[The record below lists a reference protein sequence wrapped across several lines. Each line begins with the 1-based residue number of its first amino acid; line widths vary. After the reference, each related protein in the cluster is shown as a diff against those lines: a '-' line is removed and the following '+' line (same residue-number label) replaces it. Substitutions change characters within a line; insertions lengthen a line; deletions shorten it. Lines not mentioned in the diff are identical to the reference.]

1 VRPFADGEASPGASF
16 EPSPRGATGG
26 VLVLACGAIAREV
39 RAVIRL
45 NAWTHV
51 TLRCLPAALHNAP
64 AEIAPR
70 VDDVLRGAAEE
81 GFADVFVA
89 YGDCGTGGALDRVLA
104 RRGAERLAGAHC
116 YAFLAGV
123 DAFAAMHEADPAS
136 FYLTDFLC
144 RHFDRLV
151 VQGLGIDAHPELLP
165 VYFGNYRRLVYLAQT
180 DDPDLV
186 GRARRAA
193 DRLGLALEVR
203 GPGLGDLAP
212 TLEALV
218 RRREA
223 AGAG

>member
-1 VRPFADGEASPGASF
+1 VRPSADEASF
-16 EPSPRGATGG
+16 EPTTREASGR

-39 RAVIRL
+39 LAVIRL

-51 TLRCLPAALHNAP
+51 TLRCLPATLHNAP
-64 AEIAPR
+64 GEIAPR
-70 VDDVLRGAAEE
+70 VEGKLREAEEEGFDDVL
-81 GFADVFVA
+81 VA
-89 YGDCGTGGALDRVLA
+89 YGDCGTGGALDAVLD
-104 RRGAERLAGAHC
+104 RHGAERLAGAHC

-123 DAFAAMHEADPAS
+123 DAFAAMHETDPAS

-151 VQGLGIDAHPELLP
+151 VRGLGIDAHPELLP

-186 GRARRAA
+186 VRARRAA

-212 TLEALV
+212 TLEAFV
-218 RRREA
+218 GRRGA
-223 AGAG
+223 ADAG